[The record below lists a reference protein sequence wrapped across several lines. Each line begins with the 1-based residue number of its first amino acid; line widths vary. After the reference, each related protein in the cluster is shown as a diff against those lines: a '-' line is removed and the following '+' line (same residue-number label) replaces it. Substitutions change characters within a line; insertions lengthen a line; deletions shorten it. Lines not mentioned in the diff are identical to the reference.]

1 MEVRVRLGADEKG
14 TLKAID
20 IHTLSNTGAY
30 GEHGPTTVGL
40 SGHKPLGL
48 YRNTEAYRFSY
59 EVVYTNQMS
68 AGAYRGYGATQGI
81 FALESAVDELAHKM
95 KMDPVVFREKNLS
108 KEGCRFIGYDGSPW
122 VTSCTLD
129 KCLARAKEMIGW
141 NEKYP
146 RRDMG
151 NGKVRAV
158 GAAIAMQ
165 GSSIA
170 KVDVGGASIKLG
182 EDGSYTLG
190 LGATDMGTGC
200 DTILSQMAA
209 DVLETDFDNIVV
221 FGVDTDISPYDS
233 GSYASATTYVTGMA
247 VADACE
253 QLRVKIKEL
262 GASMLETEP
271 DQVEFDG
278 KRVYKLNGEGEV
290 SLEAVAAKGTSG
302 NNTSLQASATRSSQ
316 ISPPPFM
323 SGIVEIEIDKETG
336 ALEILDYA
344 AVVDCGT
351 PVNPNLAR
359 VQTEGGLAQGIGMAL
374 YEDIQYNDRGQ
385 MRNNSFMQYK
395 IPARTDLKNI
405 RVEFIPSYE
414 KSHPFGAKSIGEMV
428 INTPCPAIANA
439 VYNAVGVRI
448 REMPIT
454 PEKIAMALVNE
465 NKTED

>member
-1 MEVRVRLGADEKG
+1 EMG
-14 TLKAID
+14 
-20 IHTLSNTGAY
+20 
-30 GEHGPTTVGL
+30 
-40 SGHKPLGL
+40 
-48 YRNTEAYRFSY
+48 
-59 EVVYTNQMS
+59 
-68 AGAYRGYGATQGI
+68 
-81 FALESAVDELAHKM
+81 
-95 KMDPVVFREKNLS
+95 MDPVTFRERNLS
-108 KEGCRFIGYDGSPW
+108 KEGGRFIGYDGSPW

-129 KCLARAKEMIGW
+129 KCLARAEEMIGW
-141 NEKYP
+141 EEKYP
-146 RRDMG
+146 CRDMG

-158 GAAIAMQ
+158 GSAIAMQ

-200 DTILSQMAA
+200 DTILAQMAA

-253 QLRVKIKEL
+253 QLREKIKEL
-262 GASMLETEP
+262 GAAMLETEA

-278 KRVYKLNGEGEV
+278 KSVYKLDGQGEV
-290 SLEAVAAKGTSG
+290 SLESIAVKGTSG
-302 NNTSLQASATRSSQ
+302 NNTNLQASATRSSQ

-323 SGIVEIEIDKETG
+323 AGLVEIEIDKETG

-351 PVNPNLAR
+351 PINPNLAR

-374 YEDIQYNDRGQ
+374 Y
-385 MRNNSFMQYK
+385 
-395 IPARTDLKNI
+395 
-405 RVEFIPSYE
+405 
-414 KSHPFGAKSIGEMV
+414 
-428 INTPCPAIANA
+428 
-439 VYNAVGVRI
+439 
-448 REMPIT
+448 
-454 PEKIAMALVNE
+454 
-465 NKTED
+465 